1 MEKTYNT
8 SLLLL
13 AVMLYLGNT
22 AYAEKRMDIVSVGN
36 GYAKDDFI
44 HAHGG
49 GAGKEAGTK
58 TICALV
64 FVASVLYILLILLK
78 FT

>member
-1 MEKTYNT
+1 LSKVEGPEPIRTGWKKDRYVPRPDHT
-8 SLLLL
+8 S
-13 AVMLYLGNT
+13 
-22 AYAEKRMDIVSVGN
+22 
-36 GYAKDDFI
+36 
-44 HAHGG
+44 
-49 GAGKEAGTK
+49 GKEGHMK